1 MTTNN
6 DTQSAMNGAMKSIIN
21 FVMGAL
27 LAIVMAWAGMLQTQ
41 IKTLDERMYT
51 MKSEMVTDAKLG
63 VMKSEIM
70 GYIDTRIN
78 DVASKQEI
86 TIRMIDK
93 LDSRLE
99 NVHSK

>member
-1 MTTNN
+1 MTTASE
-6 DTQSAMNGAMKSIIN
+6 DVQGTMNGALKSILN

-51 MKSEMVTDAKLG
+51 MKSEMVTDAKLQT
-63 VMKSEIM
+63 MKSEIM
-70 GYIDTRIN
+70 SYIDTRIG

-86 TIRMIDK
+86 TIRMIEK
-93 LDSRLE
+93 LDSRLD
-99 NVHSK
+99 NKK